1 MLNSSST
8 LAIMLRKPSL
18 VCSRVESLG
27 YIRQWQF
34 SKRVLNIRQNKVG
47 PAHQPRDVPG
57 SVKELEE

>member
-1 MLNSSST
+1 
-8 LAIMLRKPSL
+8 MLRKPSL

-27 YIRQWQF
+27 YIRQWKF

-47 PAHQPRDVPG
+47 PAHQPPDVPG

>member
-1 MLNSSST
+1 
-8 LAIMLRKPSL
+8 LASL
-18 VCSRVESLG
+18 VCSWVESLG

-34 SKRVLNIRQNKVG
+34 SKRVLNNRENKVG